1 MAMLPGCQKMAMLS
15 KCQSPF
21 LNSYFVFLSNTIQ
34 NRGHLLCNNLNKLHG
49 KNPQIFWKRYS
60 STSYISKNL

>member
-1 MAMLPGCQKMAMLS
+1 MTMLPGCQKMAMLS

-34 NRGHLLCNNLNKLHG
+34 NCGHLLCNNLNKLDG
-49 KNPQIFWKRYS
+49 KNPQIF
-60 STSYISKNL
+60 

>member
-21 LNSYFVFLSNTIQ
+21 LNAYFVFLSNTIQ

-49 KNPQIFWKRYS
+49 KNPQIF
-60 STSYISKNL
+60 